1 MALLENAGMPE
12 KPPKSALP
20 IDDIPEALR
29 DTPHLSRRHRKWQ
42 PILLLA
48 GSLGLGAI
56 ALIIGIL
63 LPRPVSE
70 SDASTPVQNQIPGI
84 QTPSAT
90 PAVNTLFGHFPYQE
104 APQSELEAITADGRL
119 KMRKTAARQ
128 YIAMVA
134 AARASGVIIVP
145 ISGFRSISEQQHLY
159 FDTKAQRGQSAAE
172 RAKVSAPPGH
182 SEHHTGYAIDLGD
195 GRVPA
200 TNLSP
205 NFERTAAF
213 KWLQKNAPYYSFEIS
228 FPRNNPQGVSYEP
241 WHWRYVG
248 DRDSLE
254 TFYKAKQFGGGAQPS
269 GDRSV
274 VSPTNPNPNTSP

>member
-1 MALLENAGMPE
+1 MENAGMPG
-12 KPPKSALP
+12 KPPKVSALP

-29 DTPHLSRRHRKWQ
+29 DTPHLRRRQRQWQ
-42 PILLLA
+42 PILLFGGL
-48 GSLGLGAI
+48 LGLGAI

-63 LPRPVSE
+63 LPRPVPE
-70 SDASTPVQNQIPGI
+70 SNASTPVQNEILGI
-84 QTPSAT
+84 QTPPAT
-90 PAVNTLFGHFPYQE
+90 AEANTLFGHFPYQE

-119 KMRKTAARQ
+119 KMRHTAARQ
-128 YIAMVA
+128 YTAMVA
-134 AARASGVIIVP
+134 AARASGIIIVP
-145 ISGFRSISEQQHLY
+145 ISGFRSTREQQHLY

-182 SEHHTGYAIDLGD
+182 SEHHTGYAIDVGD

-205 NFERTAAF
+205 NFENTAAF

-254 TFYKAKQFGGGAQPS
+254 TFYKAKQFGK
-269 GDRSV
+269 
-274 VSPTNPNPNTSP
+274 N